1 MKPLSL
7 PLAVTLTMALL
18 TAPFAAVAATPRASG
33 LLSTADTPALI
44 ATLRS
49 PESSLGQKAVAC
61 QQLAIFGTPEAIPA
75 VAELL
80 DHPQLAVQARNVL
93 ENMPGPAAAAALRD
107 ALPRLRPPY
116 LGGVVNTLGI
126 RRDADAVPAL
136 AGLAQNPSSGVVAES
151 LLALGRI
158 ASPQAIDAI
167 RSMAERGTAEV
178 KLLAAEGCVLAAEAV
193 LARGDRT
200 TATALF
206 DVASVSGSGS
216 PVRLAAQRGAILARG
231 EGGIPRLLEQ
241 FRSPDPE
248 LQQLAARVAR
258 ELPGAA
264 TGPALAEELAKSG
277 PTVQILILGA
287 LTDRADSGLASAVEP
302 LATSPNT
309 EVRVAA
315 LEALGSLGGSSSVPV
330 LLRALALAP
339 ESAHA
344 AEIEAAANSLNRI
357 EHADATILAAL
368 PKASAPVR
376 ARLSTIL
383 GYRNAPGATG
393 ALLTQAADPDPAVS
407 KAAFDA
413 LAAVATLADLP
424 KVIQVA
430 VHRADSE
437 VRDRAE
443 RSVYGICLKQND
455 AARRSEP
462 LAKAFQETTSLTARA
477 SLLQIMAML
486 GDRAGSKAIA
496 SACED
501 ASPETR
507 DTALRLLV
515 NWPDASPV
523 PTLLSIFKT
532 SANEVHRT
540 LALRGIVTLS
550 TLGSGE
556 DGTSAKAARRPSAE
570 AIRWLAEAN
579 AAVRNQVDEKKLI
592 LSGLG
597 DLNCQEGLRLL
608 EPYLDDASVR
618 HDAELAALRAIRGM
632 TTAEER
638 TAAAPVLER
647 IAASTSDA
655 DTRRQAKEALAA
667 GAAKP

>member
-1 MKPLSL
+1 MNPFSL
-7 PLAVTLTMALL
+7 PLAVTLALALL
-18 TAPFAAVAATPRASG
+18 ATPIAASAATPRASG
-33 LLSTADTPALI
+33 LLSTADTPSLI
-44 ATLRS
+44 ATLRH
-49 PESSLGQKAVAC
+49 PDASLGQKAVAC
-61 QQLAIFGTPEAIPA
+61 QQLAIFGTPEAIPT

-93 ENMPGPAAAAALRD
+93 ENMPGPAAAAALRA
-107 ALPRLRPPY
+107 ALPRLHPPY

-126 RRDADAVPAL
+126 RRDTDAVEAL
-136 AGLAQNPSSGVVAES
+136 AELARNPASGVVAES

-158 ASPQAIDAI
+158 ASPQAIDI
-167 RSMAERGTAEV
+167 VRTMAERGTADV

-193 LARGDRT
+193 LARGDRV

-206 DVASVSGSGS
+206 DVASISGSGA
-216 PVRLAAQRGAILARG
+216 PVRFAAQRGAILARG
-231 EGGIPRLLEQ
+231 EAGIPRLLEQ
-241 FRSPDPE
+241 FRSPEPE

-258 ELPGAA
+258 ELAVAA

-277 PTVQILILGA
+277 PAVQVLILGA

-302 LATSPNT
+302 LATSPNP

-330 LLRALALAP
+330 LLRALELAP
-339 ESAHA
+339 DAAHA
-344 AEIEAAANSLNRI
+344 AEVEAAANSLGRI

-368 PKASAPVR
+368 PQASAPVR
-376 ARLSTIL
+376 ARLSTLL
-383 GYRNAPGATG
+383 GYRNASGATG

-430 VHRADSE
+430 VHRADSD

-462 LAKAFQETTSLTARA
+462 LAKAFHETTSLPARA

-501 ASPETR
+501 PSPETR

-523 PTLLSIFKT
+523 PTLLKIFK
-532 SANEVHRT
+532 SSSNDVHRT
-540 LALRGIVTLS
+540 LALRGIVTLA
-550 TLGSGE
+550 TLWAGE
-556 DGTSAKAARRPSAE
+556 TTAPTKAVRRPPAE
-570 AIRWLAEAN
+570 AVQWLTEAN
-579 AAVRNQVDEKKLI
+579 AAVRNQIDEKKII

-597 DLNCQEGLRLL
+597 DLSCQEGLRLL
-608 EPYLDDASVR
+608 QPYLDDPGVR
-618 HDAELAALRAIRGM
+618 HDAELAALRAIKGL
-632 TTAEER
+632 TTTEDR
-638 TAAAPVLER
+638 SAARPLLEK
-647 IAASTSDA
+647 IASGTQDA
-655 DTRRQAKEALAA
+655 DTRRQAKEALSGDAS
-667 GAAKP
+667 KP